1 MEEYGRSYNHS
12 NSTQHEF
19 VLSSL
24 AYTPPLG
31 RKPRNGLEEILE
43 VQIKKLNKMW
53 MQRCLQ
59 GWKESQK
66 EVLRGLDTAMEDALV
81 LARTSSKVTI
91 VHRRD
96 DFHRASFVLSEKVKK
111 NSKINILWNSVV
123 KEFVSEVQAES
134 GKNVLTKVR
143 IETTSGGDGGTVVA
157 GGVDCKGAFVAI
169 GHDPNTKFLK
179 DLLEMDSNGYLETH
193 GTKTSVE
200 GIFAAGDVADHVYRQ
215 AITSAGSGAM
225 AALDVEKYL
234 SA

>member
-1 MEEYGRSYNHS
+1 MVGFKRWA
-12 NSTQHEF
+12 
-19 VLSSL
+19 L
-24 AYTPPLG
+24 ALAGGSALLALAGPAQAQTL
-31 RKPRNGLEEILE
+31 
-43 VQIKKLNKMW
+43 
-53 MQRCLQ
+53 
-59 GWKESQK
+59 
-66 EVLRGLDTAMEDALV
+66 EDALV

-193 GTKTSVE
+193 ARKPLSKAFLPLATLPITCIARQSHRL
-200 GIFAAGDVADHVYRQ
+200 AVARWRHWMLRS
-215 AITSAGSGAM
+215 I
-225 AALDVEKYL
+225 
-234 SA
+234 